1 MEQKIKL
8 NWKKFSTTSTFQIL
22 FDKENTLFLQNI
34 FSHKLTEFEIE
45 NLPSFY
51 IISFVEVLQN
61 YIYYFLKNEQGENGI
76 NNVPNECEKL
86 INSQNEKIEELK
98 EKIINFQ
105 EVINQKDI
113 ALNNTHKILASIYN
127 RYNQLDQEYQT
138 KIEKLEKELEEKEDD
153 CKFMEDKLI
162 DTFSYLNKFV
172 TVPKIDMESFRK
184 KEKNEIKNKDRS
196 QKYLYSVKT
205 YLEEKNKNQE
215 NNVKKQ
221 TTLSPNNK
229 KKKINKNNITKL

>member
-8 NWKKFSTTSTFQIL
+8 NWKKFSNTSIFQIL

-34 FSHKLTEFEIE
+34 FSHKLTEFDIE

-61 YIYYFLKNEQGENGI
+61 YIYYFLKNEQGQDGNNGCY
-76 NNVPNECEKL
+76 NEYEKL

-105 EVINQKDI
+105 EMINQKDL
-113 ALNNTHKILASIYN
+113 ALNNTHKILANIYN
-127 RYNQLDQEYQT
+127 RYNQLEQEYQS
-138 KIEKLEKELEEKEDD
+138 KIEKLKKEIEEKDED
-153 CKFMEDKLI
+153 CKYMGDKLM

-172 TVPKIDMESFRK
+172 SIPKINIEPLK
-184 KEKNEIKNKDRS
+184 QKEMIEYKGKSHKN
-196 QKYLYSVKT
+196 LYNTKT
-205 YLEEKNKNQE
+205 YQEERNKQQE
-215 NNVKKQ
+215 TNIKKQ
-221 TTLSPNNK
+221 TTLSQSK
-229 KKKINKNNITKL
+229 KKKKMDKNNIE

>member
-8 NWKKFSTTSTFQIL
+8 NWKKFSNTSTFQIL

-113 ALNNTHKILASIYN
+113 ALNNTHKILTSIYN

-229 KKKINKNNITKL
+229 KKKIDKNNIE

>member
-8 NWKKFSTTSTFQIL
+8 NWKKFSNTSTFQIL

-61 YIYYFLKNEQGENGI
+61 YIYYFLKNEQGENGT
-76 NNVPNECEKL
+76 NNVPNEYEKL

-113 ALNNTHKILASIYN
+113 ALNNTHKILTSIYN

-138 KIEKLEKELEEKEDD
+138 KIEKLEKELEEKEDN

-229 KKKINKNNITKL
+229 KKKIDKNNIE

>member
-8 NWKKFSTTSTFQIL
+8 NWKKFSNTSTFQIL

-61 YIYYFLKNEQGENGI
+61 YIYYFLKNEQGENGT
-76 NNVPNECEKL
+76 NNVPNEYEKL
-86 INSQNEKIEELK
+86 VNSQNEKIEELK

-113 ALNNTHKILASIYN
+113 ALNNTHKILTSIYN

-229 KKKINKNNITKL
+229 KKKIDKNNIE

>member
-8 NWKKFSTTSTFQIL
+8 NWKKFSNTSTFQIL

-61 YIYYFLKNEQGENGI
+61 YIYYFLKNEQGENDT
-76 NNVPNECEKL
+76 NNVPNEYEKL

-113 ALNNTHKILASIYN
+113 ALNNTHKILTSIYN

-138 KIEKLEKELEEKEDD
+138 KIEKLEKELEEKEED

-229 KKKINKNNITKL
+229 KKKIDKNNIE

>member
-8 NWKKFSTTSTFQIL
+8 NWKKFSNTSTFQIL

-61 YIYYFLKNEQGENGI
+61 YIYYFLKNEQGENGT
-76 NNVPNECEKL
+76 NNVPNEYEKL

-113 ALNNTHKILASIYN
+113 ALNNTHKILTSIYN

-196 QKYLYSVKT
+196 QKYLFSVKT

-229 KKKINKNNITKL
+229 KKKIDKNNIE

>member
-8 NWKKFSTTSTFQIL
+8 DWKKFSNTSTFQIL

-76 NNVPNECEKL
+76 NNVPNEYEKL

-113 ALNNTHKILASIYN
+113 ALNNTHKILTSIYN

-138 KIEKLEKELEEKEDD
+138 KIEKLEKELEEKEED

-229 KKKINKNNITKL
+229 KKKIDKNNIE

>member
-8 NWKKFSTTSTFQIL
+8 NWKKFSNTSTFQIL

-61 YIYYFLKNEQGENGI
+61 YIYYFLKNEQGENGTS
-76 NNVPNECEKL
+76 NVPNECEKL

-113 ALNNTHKILASIYN
+113 ALNNTHKILTSIYN

-229 KKKINKNNITKL
+229 KKKIDKNNIE

>member
-8 NWKKFSTTSTFQIL
+8 NWKKFSNTSTFQIL

-61 YIYYFLKNEQGENGI
+61 YIYYFLKNEQGENGA
-76 NNVPNECEKL
+76 NNVPNEYEKL

-113 ALNNTHKILASIYN
+113 ALNNTHKILTSIYN

-229 KKKINKNNITKL
+229 KKKIDKNNIE

>member
-8 NWKKFSTTSTFQIL
+8 NWKKFSNTSTFQIL

-61 YIYYFLKNEQGENGI
+61 YIYYFLKNEQGENGT
-76 NNVPNECEKL
+76 NNVPNEYEKL

-113 ALNNTHKILASIYN
+113 ALNNTHKILTSIYN

-162 DTFSYLNKFV
+162 DTFSYLNKYV

-229 KKKINKNNITKL
+229 KKKIDKNNIE

>member
-8 NWKKFSTTSTFQIL
+8 NWKKFSNTSTFQIL

-113 ALNNTHKILASIYN
+113 ALNNTHKILTSIYN
-127 RYNQLDQEYQT
+127 RYNQLEQEYQT

-196 QKYLYSVKT
+196 QKYLCSVKT

-229 KKKINKNNITKL
+229 KKKIDKNNIE

>member
-8 NWKKFSTTSTFQIL
+8 NWKKFSNTSIFQIL

-61 YIYYFLKNEQGENGI
+61 YIYYFLKNEQGQDGNNGFL
-76 NNVPNECEKL
+76 NEYEKL

-105 EVINQKDI
+105 EMINQKDL
-113 ALNNTHKILASIYN
+113 ALNNTHKILANIYN
-127 RYNQLDQEYQT
+127 RYNQLEQEYQS
-138 KIEKLEKELEEKEDD
+138 KIEKLKKEIEEKDED
-153 CKFMEDKLI
+153 CKYMGDKLM

-172 TVPKIDMESFRK
+172 SIPKINIEPFK
-184 KEKNEIKNKDRS
+184 QKEIIEYKGKSHKN
-196 QKYLYSVKT
+196 LYNTKI
-205 YLEEKNKNQE
+205 YQEEKNKQQE
-215 NNVKKQ
+215 TNIKKQ
-221 TTLSPNNK
+221 TTLSQSKK
-229 KKKINKNNITKL
+229 KKKIDKNNIE

>member
-8 NWKKFSTTSTFQIL
+8 NWKKFSNTSTFQIL

-61 YIYYFLKNEQGENGI
+61 YIYYFLKNEQGENGT
-76 NNVPNECEKL
+76 NNVPNEYEKL

-113 ALNNTHKILASIYN
+113 ALNNTHKILTSIYN

-138 KIEKLEKELEEKEDD
+138 KIEKLEKELEEKEED

-229 KKKINKNNITKL
+229 KKKIDKNNIE